1 MKNLNVCLLLLLG
14 LVACNAQQKTQAG
27 LPININGKLNNDVS
41 GKVYLERVNDRNIAS
56 KIDSFNI
63 VNKTFKISTTI
74 QEPGIFQI
82 NIANEQIFGLILE
95 GGENLTVVAD
105 GSNNGD
111 KPATAQIEGS
121 ETMRTFNQV
130 MAEAQAFNKIA
141 TDLDSKIKTEKN
153 QNARNTLIEQFR
165 TQQTAY
171 KNSVVPKIKSM
182 GTSVAGIVAS
192 NNFLNAEEDIPHLM
206 ELKEKI
212 LAEGKNHFYAKLF
225 LQLINQQTSGAQG
238 TIAPDFELTT
248 LSGKKFKLS
257 ELKGKTVILDFWA
270 TWCGPCI
277 MAMPGMQKAAEK
289 YKNDPNVVFGFVNT
303 FERVGQENWK
313 NHVNKFVT
321 NRGFVFM
328 DPLLDTNNETSQ
340 AYGVQGIPAK
350 FCIDKDGKIKHKGSG
365 YLGSTDAVFNEMVE
379 WIEK

>member
-1 MKNLNVCLLLLLG
+1 MKNLIICFLVLMG
-14 LVACNAQQKTQAG
+14 LVACNAQQKNEVG
-27 LPININGKLNNDVS
+27 LPISINGTLNNDVA

-56 KIDSFNI
+56 KIDSFSI

-121 ETMRTFNQV
+121 ETMRIFNQV
-130 MAEAQAFNKIA
+130 MYEAQAFNKIA
-141 TDLDSKIKTEKN
+141 QDLDTKIRAEKN
-153 QNARNTLIEQFR
+153 QNTRNTLIEQFR

-277 MAMPGMQKAAEK
+277 MAIPGMQKAAEK

-321 NRGFVFM
+321 NRGFTFM